1 MDTPA
6 EARGLVESI
15 GDAVSFYKVGLQL
28 FVGPG
33 MRFVEELVD
42 AGKKVFLDLKIDDTP
57 RTVSAAVRRAA
68 IDGVEFFTL
77 QGNRDT
83 AIAAIE
89 GRGSRTT
96 PKFLQITFLSSWD
109 TADLKAHVG
118 LPESADITIDRAV
131 LNRTRMTLGAGC
143 DGVIASGQSV
153 AEIRQRF
160 GKDVLIVTPGIRP
173 GGASTDDHKRSLTPR
188 EAILAGSD
196 YLVVGRPVRNA
207 ADPGRTARSVVAEIE
222 AALGDSS

>member
-1 MDTPA
+1 MC
-6 EARGLVESI
+6 
-15 GDAVSFYKVGLQL
+15 FYKVGLQL

-33 MRFVEELVD
+33 MSFVEELIG

-57 RTVSAAVRRAA
+57 RTVAAAVRQAA

-83 AIAAIE
+83 AIAAIG

-109 TADLKAHVG
+109 TADLKAYVG
-118 LPESADITIDRAV
+118 LPESAEITIDQAV
-131 LNRTRMTLGAGC
+131 LNRTRTIVASGC
-143 DGVIASGQSV
+143 EGVIASGNSV
-153 AEIRQRF
+153 GEIREAY
-160 GKDVLIVTPGIRP
+160 GEKVLIVTPGIRP
-173 GGASTDDHKRSLTPR
+173 GGAATDDHKRSLTPR

-196 YLVVGRPVRNA
+196 YLVVGRPIRNA
-207 ADPGRTARSVVAEIE
+207 AEPAQTARAIIADIE
-222 AALGDSS
+222 TALRDAPGQAA